1 MKTAITEKLDALN
14 IPYTIKPHKEA
25 VYTSEDAARE
35 RGVRLSQIVK
45 TMLLTNSQ
53 GDMVTAVIPGDRK
66 LNSKKLKKLTGLKSL
81 SFMNRESIEKNL
93 GLVAGAIA
101 PLGEIFQGIPLFV
114 DPGVFAEP
122 LVDISSGDPS
132 AGLELKQEDLRRL
145 LNNATIVEITRK
157 E

>member
-14 IPYTIKPHKEA
+14 IPYTIKHHKTA

-45 TMLLTNSQ
+45 TMLLMNSQ
-53 GDMVTAVIPGDRK
+53 GDMVAAVIPGDRK
-66 LNSKKLKKLTGLKSL
+66 LNSKKLKKVCGLKSL
-81 SFMNRESIEKNL
+81 SFMGRESVEQKL

-101 PLGEIFQGIPLFV
+101 PLGEVFQGIPVFV
-114 DPGVFAEP
+114 DPGVFNEA
-122 LVDISSGDPS
+122 LVDISSGDLG

-145 LNNATIVEITRK
+145 LNDATIVEITRK

>member
-1 MKTAITEKLDALN
+1 MKTAIMERLDALN
-14 IPYTIKPHKEA
+14 IPYTIKPHKKA

-35 RGVRLSQIVK
+35 RGVHLSQIAK
-45 TMLLTNSQ
+45 TILLTNSQ
-53 GDMVTAVIPGDRK
+53 GDMVAAVIQGNMRLD
-66 LNSKKLKKLTGLKSL
+66 SKKLKKLTGLKSL
-81 SFMNRESIEKNL
+81 SFMNRESLEQKL

-101 PLGEIFQGIPLFV
+101 PLGEIFQKIPMFV

-122 LVDISSGDPS
+122 LVDISSGDPN

-145 LNNATIVEITRK
+145 LNDATIVEIAKK

>member
-1 MKTAITEKLDALN
+1 MKSKITKKIDALN
-14 IPYTIKPHKEA
+14 IPYTIKLHTKP

-45 TMLLTNSQ
+45 TMLLTNSHS
-53 GDMVTAVIPGDRK
+53 DMVAAVIPGDKK
-66 LNSKKLKKLTGLKSL
+66 LDSKKLKKLTGLKSL
-81 SFMNRESIEKNL
+81 IFMNRESVEKKL

-101 PLGEIFQGIPLFV
+101 PLGEIFQGIPVLV

-122 LVDISSGDPS
+122 LVEISSGDPS
-132 AGLELKQEDLRRL
+132 AGLELKKEDLRRL
-145 LNNATIVEITRK
+145 LNNATIVEIAKK